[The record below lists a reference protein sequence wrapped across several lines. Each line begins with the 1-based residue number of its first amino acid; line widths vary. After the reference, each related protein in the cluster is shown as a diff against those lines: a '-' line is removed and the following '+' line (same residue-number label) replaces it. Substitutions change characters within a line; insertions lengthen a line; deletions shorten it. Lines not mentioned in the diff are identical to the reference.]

1 MIPKAPLVA
10 LLALAPVTVAL
21 AATPRVEVPIQQSVL
36 AGGAPRYWVMLSIA
50 DGEPSRAML
59 DTGSTGLRVLAAAVP
74 PTGVTRT
81 DASKTYGYTSG
92 AEYDGVI
99 ARARIS
105 LGAAQTKDD
114 FPFQLIDKAGCS
126 KAKPNCPVLKVA
138 AKDYRIGG
146 RGAQGFMIILGANMA
161 ASDAPNPLAAM
172 ADSWIIELPRP
183 GSSQPGRLILN
194 PNDADRAGFS
204 KVQLDPVFANLKAG
218 FHDSVPGCVRT
229 VDRAQSVCG
238 PMLLDSGAPQVEIAF
253 GASTKPQ
260 DFKTGASAA
269 VVIAPVE
276 GPPLVAPFTVGRGLA
291 ANLETHPGE
300 GQPRNRISAGVLPFY
315 AFSVLYEPHTRF
327 LGLKPRQPDTAAT
340 ETP

>member
-194 PNDADRAGFS
+194 PNDADRAAS
-204 KVQLDPVFANLKAG
+204 PRCSSTPSSPISRPVSTTRCQAA
-218 FHDSVPGCVRT
+218 C
-229 VDRAQSVCG
+229 
-238 PMLLDSGAPQVEIAF
+238 AP
-253 GASTKPQ
+253 S
-260 DFKTGASAA
+260 
-269 VVIAPVE
+269 IAPN
-276 GPPLVAPFTVGRGLA
+276 RYA
-291 ANLETHPGE
+291 ALCC
-300 GQPRNRISAGVLPFY
+300 S
-315 AFSVLYEPHTRF
+315 
-327 LGLKPRQPDTAAT
+327 TAAPLRSRSPSALRPNRRT
-340 ETP
+340 SRPARRPPW